1 MSAALNVLQVI
12 TKLKEETLSLKTT
25 YKLAKLLKALTSEQE
40 FYSTRLTAIL
50 SHYAITNEDG
60 TYRMTDDGTAI
71 QIRPDCVQNAQKEFN
86 ELLNLEI
93 ELPDLKIPL
102 EELETIKLSVDELN
116 QLIDFIEE

>member
-1 MSAALNVLQVI
+1 MSAALNALQVI
-12 TKLKEETLSLKTT
+12 SKIKEEALPLKTA
-25 YKLAKLLKALTSEQE
+25 YKLAKLLKALTLEQE
-40 FYSTRLTAIL
+40 FYSAQLTTIL
-50 SHYAITNEDG
+50 SSYAIKNEDG
-60 TYRMTDDGTAI
+60 TYKMTDDGAAI
-71 QIRPDCVQNAQKEFN
+71 QIQPNYVQDAQKAFN